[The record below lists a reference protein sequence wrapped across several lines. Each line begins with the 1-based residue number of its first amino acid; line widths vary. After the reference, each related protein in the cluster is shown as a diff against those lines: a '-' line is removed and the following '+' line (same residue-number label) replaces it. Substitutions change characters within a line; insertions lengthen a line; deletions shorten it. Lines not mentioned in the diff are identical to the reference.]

1 MVWSSCVS
9 VLFLQPFSKTRE
21 TKQLTKCILS
31 LQKKMRKDA
40 FSKKL
45 SVLQQNLLG
54 SCVDTLQRL
63 LIGQVQTSK
72 HSEGA

>member
-1 MVWSSCVS
+1 
-9 VLFLQPFSKTRE
+9 
-21 TKQLTKCILS
+21 
-31 LQKKMRKDA
+31 MRKDA